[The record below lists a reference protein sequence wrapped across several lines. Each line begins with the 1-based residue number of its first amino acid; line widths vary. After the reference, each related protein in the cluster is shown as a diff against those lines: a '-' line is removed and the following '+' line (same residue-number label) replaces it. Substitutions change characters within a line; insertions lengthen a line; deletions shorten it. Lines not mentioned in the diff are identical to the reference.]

1 MIKLSRKGD
10 YAIKTLIYMANDD
23 SGNIFKIANISKK
36 LQISESLLRR
46 IISELEKSWIIN
58 TKKGRRWWIV
68 IWKELSEISIFDILS
83 ATGEELW
90 IRDCTKWVYCENQ
103 DFCDTSGIYNTLQKS
118 FNWVLKLYTLDKI
131 IKKS

>member
-23 SGNIFKIANISKK
+23 SGDIFKIANISKK

-90 IRDCTKWVYCENQ
+90 IRDCTKWRFLWYIW
-103 DFCDTSGIYNTLQKS
+103 DLQYITK
-118 FNWVLKLYTLDKI
+118 VI
-131 IKKS
+131 